1 MESMF
6 FDKLVEMG
14 VMGVF
19 CGILLV
25 YIFKLQKEHRAER
38 KELSNTNDKNFKTL
52 VEVTEKNTSVVSE
65 LKGTMD
71 AIQKSMAR

>member
-1 MESMF
+1 MESMLIEELI
-6 FDKLVEMG
+6 KMG
-14 VMGVF
+14 VMGMF

-38 KELSNTNDKNFKTL
+38 KELSDTNDKNFKTL